1 MNTSR
6 FLINRLRENELGK
19 ATGLSSGALNPWDLP
34 EFKTA
39 RRNMLAEKDIG
50 LSDYVNKLTR
60 SGVEGPGAALALE
73 KAGAGYGNNLLNLSN
88 KLQGAYTDRG
98 LSIGK
103 DIINDRFKR
112 EELKQNWEEL
122 KQNWAKIG
130 LAWKLGHDARRA
142 QPNDFMKTLGAVKGT
157 VGVLS
162 DIADLG
168 FGGAAMLGKLPGS
181 ILANKGMNITQIMD
195 MLRSMGFN
203 LPVPGL
209 PVY

>member
-103 DIINDRFKR
+103 DIINDR
-112 EELKQNWEEL
+112 
-122 KQNWAKIG
+122 QNWAKIG